1 MKKFFSNSLIVS
13 VFLFLSKLLGFVRDL
28 LLASFFGS
36 GSALQAFLVAFRFP
50 EFMRKVTSSGILT
63 QIINPYLNGSTN
75 DRNRKFIITVLYFI
89 ALLLL
94 VLTIVA
100 IVFSNVWV
108 EIYAY
113 GLVDDRSVLSL
124 VKSMFVIMI
133 PYLLFNGIMGVISAI
148 LNSYSKYLISSILP
162 IVLNILMIVGIIIS
176 PMFNVPIFS
185 VAYAVLLAGIIQVII
200 GGYSLKRLMGKV
212 KLNQDVFLVKDL
224 RSRTFL
230 KKLPSAFFGTAILQ
244 INGLIE
250 TFFASFLLSG
260 SLAWL
265 YYADRVNQF
274 LYGVFGT
281 AIATVMIP
289 YLINYKRNQQ
299 KFFQTLSFIMR
310 FTLIITVPAVIG
322 LFILAKPIVI
332 SLFFYGKFNL
342 QDIDFTYLAL
352 LGYLVSL
359 CCFVIVRVVVSALYI
374 QNKTSIVFYI
384 SLICLI
390 ITIVADMLV
399 VNLFAKDDHA
409 FLYLA
414 LVSSSV
420 ALINLVI
427 QMWVLC
433 DFNIRLFVDSYLDLM
448 TIFRITIASICMVLV
463 LKSFNL
469 SDSYWI
475 TLSMFDRLKSIA
487 LIVSSGIIA
496 YSVVMIVLGGFRSLK
511 DLKQ

>member
-13 VFLFLSKLLGFVRDL
+13 LFLFLSKLLGFVRDL

-50 EFMRKVTSSGILT
+50 EFMRKVTSSGVLT
-63 QIINPYLNGSTN
+63 QIINPYLNGNTN
-75 DRNRKFIITVLYFI
+75 DRNRKFIVTVLYFI
-89 ALLLL
+89 ALFLL

-124 VKSMFVIMI
+124 VKGMFVIMI
-133 PYLLFNGIMGVISAI
+133 PYLLFNGVIGVISAI

-176 PMFNVPIFS
+176 PIFDVPIFS

-212 KLNQDVFLVKDL
+212 KLNKDVFLVKDP

-230 KKLPSAFFGTAILQ
+230 KKLPSAFLGTAILQ

-281 AIATVMIP
+281 AITTVMIP
-289 YLINYKRNQQ
+289 YLVNYKRNQQ
-299 KFFQTLSFIMR
+299 KFFQTLSFIMK

-332 SLFFYGKFNL
+332 SIFFVLL
-342 QDIDFTYLAL
+342 Q
-352 LGYLVSL
+352 
-359 CCFVIVRVVVSALYI
+359 
-374 QNKTSIVFYI
+374 
-384 SLICLI
+384 
-390 ITIVADMLV
+390 
-399 VNLFAKDDHA
+399 
-409 FLYLA
+409 
-414 LVSSSV
+414 
-420 ALINLVI
+420 
-427 QMWVLC
+427 
-433 DFNIRLFVDSYLDLM
+433 
-448 TIFRITIASICMVLV
+448 
-463 LKSFNL
+463 
-469 SDSYWI
+469 
-475 TLSMFDRLKSIA
+475 
-487 LIVSSGIIA
+487 
-496 YSVVMIVLGGFRSLK
+496 
-511 DLKQ
+511 